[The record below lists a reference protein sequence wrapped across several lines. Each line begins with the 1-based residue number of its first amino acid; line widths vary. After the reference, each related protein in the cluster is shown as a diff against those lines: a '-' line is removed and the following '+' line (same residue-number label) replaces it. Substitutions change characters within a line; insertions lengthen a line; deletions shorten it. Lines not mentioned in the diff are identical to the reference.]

1 MQVHTCIL
9 VVENSVLGIYSPAI
23 LASRGRSLPFWPK
36 SGHSVSPLSEKGWN
50 NKIYLTEG
58 VGVPGER
65 KIRRPVSPE
74 KMSRRGLASGAGWVP
89 PYSEAQGVSR
99 EFLFS
104 IFVPGSALS
113 FCFSFLFFFEFYL
126 FESESM
132 QD

>member
-89 PYSEAQGVSR
+89 PLFRSTGGIQGVP
-99 EFLFS
+99 LLNLC
-104 IFVPGSALS
+104 PWLGS
-113 FCFSFLFFFEFYL
+113 FILFFFPFL
-126 FESESM
+126 F
-132 QD
+132 